1 MAEDAGTAAA
11 VSGTPGGTEPQAINV
26 SIPPTWMEDDNF
38 KGFFKDE
45 NGAKAFDLE
54 GLKSSYLA
62 TKQALPAV
70 PETADQYKFDFP
82 EGWPLDEAD
91 IKLQREMAKSA
102 GLTQAQYE
110 QIAKHDVARL
120 ANAAEA
126 EAKKHAEAV
135 ATLRKEWGQKYDGNL
150 TLAKKAAEAWFGKG
164 VGDLLEHETNP
175 AIIKGLYAIAS
186 KMGEDTLRQGGAPEA
201 GRPVG
206 SDGRPRLAFKSMGD

>member
-110 QIAKHDVARL
+110 QVAKHDIARL
-120 ANAAEA
+120 TSAADA

-135 ATLRKEWGQKYDGNL
+135 ATLRAEWKTNFDGNFN
-150 TLAKKAAEAWFGKG
+150 LAKKAAEAFFGKG
-164 VGDLLEHETNP
+164 VGDLLNTETNP
-175 AIIKGLYAIAS
+175 AIIKGMYNIAS
-186 KMGEDTLRQGGAPEA
+186 KMGEDTLKQGGLPAES
-201 GRPVG
+201 RPLGV
-206 SDGRPRLAFKSMGD
+206 DGKPRLKFKSMGD